1 MSSKNQ
7 KLFRRAAGPIGRS
20 ADGIRAAYAKQKGDE
35 GRARFR
41 RWLKRWAAFVVA
53 ILVVT
58 VAACNPY
65 QRGGYGNSNG
75 QPPATMTT
83 VGGYSGQA
91 GAGYVPPPSAN
102 SRPRPPEETPRPG
115 EARQSCACA
124 AGDQSISPHKSSL
137 HAFGHPDKPCSGTSI
152 ETSSI
157 GNGFFARTR
166 PHEDPR

>member
-58 VAACNPY
+58 VAACNP
-65 QRGGYGNSNG
+65 QKGGYGNSNG

-91 GAGYVPPPSAN
+91 GAG
-102 SRPRPPEETPRPG
+102 
-115 EARQSCACA
+115 
-124 AGDQSISPHKSSL
+124 
-137 HAFGHPDKPCSGTSI
+137 
-152 ETSSI
+152 
-157 GNGFFARTR
+157 
-166 PHEDPR
+166 